1 MALRFAFSLL
11 FTVCAFGLGIAKP
24 ATPQCGPNAEFD
36 DCGSVCAPTCA
47 RPKVTQICPELCITG
62 CFCKE
67 GFLKNFDGECVRRQ
81 ECGVPHPP
89 IQKPTLAAA
98 ESIFEPM
105 PGPIIE
111 PIPMSMDEVRKPIIE
126 PIPMSN
132 ERRKRQLV
140 IPSPLCPQHEVLNM
154 CGPVKQ
160 PTCENPEPSM
170 HAEECV
176 IGCFCEKGYLRNKQD
191 ICVPATKCAAA
202 AESIFQPMPGPIIE
216 PVPMSMEE
224 VRKPIIEP
232 IPIIRMKRQLV
243 IPNPLCPEH
252 EVLNMCGPVKQPTCE
267 NPEPSMHAE
276 ECVIGCF
283 CEKGYLRNKQDLC
296 VPATKCAAQDNEM
309 KPMPPAMCGDNEE
322 WRQCKSCDA
331 TCDTPNPKCPRICLP
346 GCQCKTGHVRVT
358 KNRCELPQ
366 KVCVRFQP
374 LPMPV
379 PDEEVIQPLPMPVPN
394 GDSIHILP
402 FPVPKEDVIQPL
414 PMPVPKDGMIHIL
427 PMPASDG
434 DVFHPLPMPV
444 PNGDKIH
451 ILPMP
456 QPDEDVIQPLPMPV
470 DEKVPTPQ
478 CKENEAYSKCG
489 PIKQATCENPRS
501 TLVHIEECVVGCFCK
516 EGYLR
521 NKQGIC
527 VPAAECMA
535 PDHKCIS
542 DRETFYDSDTA
553 SQLDCMNS
561 CYGITHPFLVLG
573 FPQLSEK
580 CQQVP
585 RKPAC
590 VCNAPYVRSRMGL
603 CVEKTECYF

>member
-89 IQKPTLAAA
+89 IQKPTLVAA

-126 PIPMSN
+126 PVPMSN

-140 IPSPLCPQHEVLNM
+140 IPSPLCPQ
-154 CGPVKQ
+154 
-160 PTCENPEPSM
+160 
-170 HAEECV
+170 
-176 IGCFCEKGYLRNKQD
+176 
-191 ICVPATKCAAA
+191 
-202 AESIFQPMPGPIIE
+202 
-216 PVPMSMEE
+216 
-224 VRKPIIEP
+224 
-232 IPIIRMKRQLV
+232 
-243 IPNPLCPEH
+243 H

-309 KPMPPAMCGDNEE
+309 KPMPPAICGNNEE

-366 KVCVRFQP
+366 KVCARFQP

-573 FPQLSEK
+573 FPKLSEK